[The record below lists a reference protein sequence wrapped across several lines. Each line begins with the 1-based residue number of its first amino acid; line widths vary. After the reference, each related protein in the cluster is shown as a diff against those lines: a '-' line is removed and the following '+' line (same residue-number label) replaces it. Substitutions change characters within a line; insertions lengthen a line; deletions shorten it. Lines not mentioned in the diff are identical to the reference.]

1 MEYGVSFKD
10 SFSMLHFKLDK
21 GESVIA
27 GSGAMVYM
35 DPGIKVEPFLKGG
48 LFSSITRKLFGKES
62 AFLNKYKSFVDSSEL
77 GIVSNT
83 SLGSISETVLS
94 LDSYPIKVR
103 PGGFLAAW
111 EDSEGSVEIEG
122 SVGGFRTYFG
132 MEGFEFLK
140 IRGTGLVFISGF
152 GGIYRKDLGG
162 NELIVDTGHVLA
174 YTENLDFEL
183 KAVGGVKSTLFSG
196 EGVVCKFRGVGSVWI
211 QSRSYSGFFEF
222 LRKSLFGEK
231 K

>member
-1 MEYGVSFKD
+1 MEYGISFKD
-10 SFSMLHFKLDK
+10 SFSMLHFRLNE

-35 DPGIKVEPFLKGG
+35 DPSIKVEPFLKGG
-48 LFSSITRKLFGKES
+48 LFSSVSRKLFGKES
-62 AFLNKYKSFVDSSEL
+62 AFLNRYRSLADFSEL
-77 GIVSNT
+77 GVVSNA
-83 SLGSISETVLS
+83 SLGSISEITLS
-94 LDSYPIKVR
+94 SDSYPIKVR

-111 EDSEGSVEIEG
+111 EDSEGNVEIEG
-122 SVGGFRTYFG
+122 SIGGFRTYFG

-140 IRGTGLVFISGF
+140 IKGIGLVFISGF
-152 GGIYRKDLGG
+152 GGIYRKDLKG

-183 KAVGGVKSTLFSG
+183 KTVGGIKSTLFSG
-196 EGVVCKFRGVGSVWI
+196 EGIVCRFRGVGSVWI
-211 QSRSYSGFFEF
+211 QSRSHSGFFEF
-222 LRKSLFGEK
+222 LRESLILEK